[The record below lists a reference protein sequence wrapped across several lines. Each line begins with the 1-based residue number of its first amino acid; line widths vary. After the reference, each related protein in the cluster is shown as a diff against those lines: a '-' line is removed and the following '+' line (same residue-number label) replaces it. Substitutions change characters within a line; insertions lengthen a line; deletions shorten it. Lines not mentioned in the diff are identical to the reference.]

1 MYNMTYKGKEFLLYL
16 FGFVFICFLRD
27 KVNHMTIIL
36 LCIGY
41 LLFICL
47 FYTVN
52 KSAAIE
58 PFYNF
63 LQRVL
68 KENNKKR
75 ITNEDIVNSMKR
87 YAPIGSIFFRDF
99 RTECVVLGYNT
110 VGILYM
116 NKDTYIDSCKTLFFH
131 YDDIYCRFYDDF
143 LKYNKQPLEKKIE
156 GFDEIAFLK
165 YKLCS
170 KALSQVPTEVKEIC
184 LNQKVIGKT
193 KLTLFLLYR
202 LWVINVVMI
211 LATLLLL
218 AIFGV

>member
-1 MYNMTYKGKEFLLYL
+1 
-16 FGFVFICFLRD
+16 
-27 KVNHMTIIL
+27 MTIIL

-52 KSAAIE
+52 KSAAIK

-75 ITNEDIVNSMKR
+75 ITNEDIVKSMKR

-99 RTECVVLGYNT
+99 RTEGVVLGYNT

-116 NKDTYIDSCKTLFFH
+116 DKDTYLDSCKTLFFH

-143 LKYNKQPLEKKIE
+143 LEYNQQPLEKKIE

-165 YKLCS
+165 YKLFS
-170 KALSQVPTEVKEIC
+170 KDLSQVPTEVKEIC

-202 LWVINVVMI
+202 LWVLNVVMI
-211 LATLLLL
+211 LVDLILLTIIEGL
-218 AIFGV
+218 V